1 MLTCSYLSSLPA
13 VPSSLDQLLW
23 LHRDKFTQTVSY
35 VAYRG
40 VPPVYELSSTALNL
54 KLLWLAPGL
63 VTWPSDWHSIDLS
76 GSKLLCMLRMHS
88 TWVIFAP
95 CCSFFADGIVL
106 KYLLHV
112 TMDNIVHV
120 GITRMGEQVFCG
132 PFCILPVFPIHLHVL
147 YYPWRYTWAFTLCE
161 IFECALLQFMV
172 SGRTKHTYGW
182 NAVPLVC
189 GLRS

>member
-1 MLTCSYLSSLPA
+1 MQLFIFTPCCSFFAGSA
-13 VPSSLDQLLW
+13 TMATEGQV
-23 LHRDKFTQTVSY
+23 HTQTVSY

-40 VPPVYELSSTALNL
+40 VPPVYQLSSTTLNL
-54 KLLWLAPGL
+54 KRLWFAPGL

-76 GSKLLCMLRMHS
+76 GSKLQCMLQMHS

-95 CCSFFADGIVL
+95 CCSFLADGIVL
-106 KYLLHV
+106 KYLQHV

-132 PFCILPVFPIHLHVL
+132 PFCILPAFPIHLRVL
-147 YYPWRYTWAFTLCE
+147 YYSWCYTWAFTLCE
-161 IFECALLQFMV
+161 IFKCAFLQFMV
-172 SGRTKHTYGW
+172 SGQTKRMYGC

-189 GLRS
+189 GLRL

>member
-1 MLTCSYLSSLPA
+1 MSCQAGSSC
-13 VPSSLDQLLW
+13 
-23 LHRDKFTQTVSY
+23 
-35 VAYRG
+35 
-40 VPPVYELSSTALNL
+40 TALNL

-76 GSKLLCMLRMHS
+76 GSKLQCMLQMHS

-95 CCSFFADGIVL
+95 CCSFLADGIVL
-106 KYLLHV
+106 KYLQHV

-132 PFCILPVFPIHLHVL
+132 PFCILPAFPIHLRVL
-147 YYPWRYTWAFTLCE
+147 YYSWCYTWAFTLCE
-161 IFECALLQFMV
+161 IFKCAFLQFMV
-172 SGRTKHTYGW
+172 SGQTKRMYGC

-189 GLRS
+189 GLRL